1 MQKNFSLGWIHV
13 LNILKSYFFF
23 AFFLGNFT
31 IKMVVLAHA
40 SAFFHM
46 FSLFSSR
53 FGVITPDQVSDY
65 EDVEELDTINQQ
77 FDVGNRT
84 SFYIFPL
91 DLPLRLLERPEGA
104 RAKASQVHHASA
116 EHRPR
121 LGPGVPP
128 VLIQFFSTILRNR
141 WLGDLQ
147 KALHQF
153 GFVGRVFQWT
163 MV

>member
-1 MQKNFSLGWIHV
+1 
-13 LNILKSYFFF
+13 
-23 AFFLGNFT
+23 
-31 IKMVVLAHA
+31 MVVLAHA

-65 EDVEELDTINQQ
+65 EHVEELDTINQQ

-104 RAKASQVHHASA
+104 RAKASQVHHSSA

-141 WLGDLQ
+141 
-147 KALHQF
+147 
-153 GFVGRVFQWT
+153 
-163 MV
+163 